1 MEQELRILYLRLLQR
16 EPSFLETS
24 NHLNDLINGTI
35 SIEDVQRDIEDTV
48 EYKRTLDD
56 YYGDISYDR
65 SVNTLELTNLNDKN
79 YDGVNIANGKL
90 CVKTGAKPYETT
102 ESIISVKYDFDHL
115 GRYNNNVVQGFK
127 YTDIRFFKYEQ
138 DDIDVTEYTQKLNM
152 YNATFTKI
160 YKLRNNETGRE
171 INIEHESLALQQYPY
186 CFLQNIK
193 IENKESTAI
202 DISVYHMLSHKDN
215 LSEVEYYN
223 NTIAGVHMFS
233 GKGVDKERKI
243 TVCTN
248 SAYKF
253 NNNVEMKGMSLD
265 KNNKESMNHF
275 SVNIVGNGVTE
286 FSIITGMM
294 STSDFGEPEREL
306 MRILLNIY
314 DKPLKVDHNKKWIDV
329 WRTADIVIHQKT
341 NIEGDEIDDATK
353 STEKFQ
359 RHIKYALYNI
369 FSIVRDDVN
378 VEVNPLNL
386 SVIDNDGEIYWNSE
400 LFLVPVLLLLRPKCA
415 RVLLDYRYR
424 QLENAKNLALAY
436 GNKGSYYPYRGDV
449 VYYKDVY
456 WESGAPVYAFNN
468 ALIALNVWNYYRVT
482 QDKYWLHEKGFSI
495 IQNCVRFFQS
505 LFDENYNLQSVY
517 TINNKIEENNIFTR
531 YLIITVIKHYREACY
546 EISFNV
552 PPDIEELYKNVK
564 NDVVPLLDT
573 VTVDTT
579 VELPPSVD
587 IRTEN
592 GDISF
597 YDTDTGDFI
606 GKQFGGYSGYYIKV
620 SNTVDYELNIDM
632 NTYVKLYDNENN
644 EITEFEGTALYSPEY
659 GLTDGSVI
667 IRNGNIT
674 SYSNI
679 YMKDYVFGKNA
690 FVRTSEKK
698 LYNILESNLE
708 NKILETHFVL
718 MTYYSKVFINNF
730 NHMNKID
737 IVQDNLMY
745 YNINNVNHDNFIN
758 KFIKSNL
765 ECLLAQD
772 TGLTSEKEYYI
783 TKFERTMESIFDSK
797 EMSQPFG
804 NHSYH
809 SFMIFN
815 ILTSMVKLRIRGAIS
830 DQRFYV
836 DMFGVSV
843 SSGNILPKYWGK
855 IVVNYNNNVATVT
868 NNN

>member
-24 NHLNDLINGTI
+24 NYLDNLINGTI
-35 SIEDVQRDIEDTV
+35 SIDDVRRDIEYTL

-65 SVNTLELTNLNDKN
+65 SMNTLELTNMNDKK

-90 CVKTGAKPYETT
+90 CVKTGALPYETG

-127 YTDIRFFKYEQ
+127 YTDLRFFKYEQ
-138 DDIDVTEYTQKLNM
+138 DTVDVIDYSQKLNM
-152 YNATFTKI
+152 YNATFTKS
-160 YKLRNNETGRE
+160 YKLKNNETGRE
-171 INIEHESLALQQYPY
+171 IYIEHESLALQQYPY

-193 IENKESTAI
+193 IENRESVAI
-202 DISVYHMLSHKDN
+202 DIPIYHILSHNDN
-215 LSEVEYYN
+215 LTEAEYYN
-223 NTIAGVHMFS
+223 NTIDGVHMFS
-233 GKGVDKERKI
+233 GKGVDIERKI
-243 TVCTN
+243 TVYTN
-248 SAYKF
+248 NAYKF
-253 NNNVEMKGMSLD
+253 NNVEVEAKGMS
-265 KNNKESMNHF
+265 ESANQF
-275 SVNIVGNGVTE
+275 LVNIPGSSSIE
-286 FSIITGMM
+286 FGIITGMM
-294 STSDFGEPEREL
+294 STSDFEGPEREL

-314 DKPLKVDHNKKWIDV
+314 DKPLKVEHNKKWIDV

-341 NIEGDEIDDATK
+341 NIEANELEDATR
-353 STEKFQ
+353 STEQFQ

-415 RVLLDYRYR
+415 RVLLDYRYK

-449 VYYKDVY
+449 VYYKDIY

-505 LFDENYNLQSVY
+505 LFDENYNLRSVY
-517 TINNKIEENNIFTR
+517 TMNNNVEENNAFTR

-552 PPDIEELYKNVK
+552 PPDIEKLYQNVK
-564 NDVVPLLDT
+564 NNVVTLLET

-579 VELPPSVD
+579 VDIPQRVD

-592 GDISF
+592 GEISF
-597 YDTDTGDFI
+597 YDTVSGVLI
-606 GKQFGGYSGYYIKV
+606 GKQFGGYSGYHIKV
-620 SNTVDYELNIDM
+620 SNTVNYEFNIDT
-632 NTYVKLYDNENN
+632 NTYIKLYDNENN
-644 EITEFEGTALYSPEY
+644 EIVDTEGTALYSSEY

-667 IRNGNIT
+667 IKEGNIT

-679 YMKDYVFGKNA
+679 YMKDYTFGKNA
-690 FVRTSEKK
+690 FVRTSEKR
-698 LYNILESNLE
+698 LHNILESNLD

-718 MTYYSKVFINNF
+718 MTYYSKLFLNNF
-730 NHMNKID
+730 NYMNKID
-737 IVQDNLMY
+737 VIQDNLIY
-745 YNINNVNHDNFIN
+745 YNINNENNDNFIN
-758 KFIKSNL
+758 KFIKANL
-765 ECLLAQD
+765 ESLLAQE

-783 TKFERTMESIFDSK
+783 TKFERTMESIFDSN
-797 EMSQPFG
+797 EISQPFG
-804 NHSYH
+804 NHIYY
-809 SFMIFN
+809 SFFVFN
-815 ILTSMVKLRIRGAIS
+815 ILTSMVNLRIRGSIS

-836 DMFGVSV
+836 DMFGVTPSL
-843 SSGNILPKYWGK
+843 GNILPKYWGK
-855 IVVNYNNNVATVT
+855 IVVNYNNDIVT
-868 NNN
+868 ISNNN

>member
-1 MEQELRILYLRLLQR
+1 MEQELRILYLTLLQR

-24 NHLNDLINGTI
+24 NYLDNLINGI
-35 SIEDVQRDIEDTV
+35 LSIEDIQRDIENTL

-65 SVNTLELTNLNDKN
+65 SMNILELTNLNDKK

-115 GRYNNNVVQGFK
+115 GRYHNNVIQGFK
-127 YTDIRFFKYEQ
+127 YTDMRFFKYEQ
-138 DDIDVTEYTQKLNM
+138 ENLEVTEYTQKLNM
-152 YNATFTKI
+152 YNATFTKS
-160 YKLRNNETGRE
+160 YKLKNHETVQE
-171 INIEHESLALQQYPY
+171 IYVEHESLALQQYPY

-193 IENKESTAI
+193 IENKDSVAI
-202 DISVYHMLSHKDN
+202 DLPVYHMLSHKDN
-215 LSEVEYYN
+215 LTEVEYYN
-223 NTIAGVHMFS
+223 NTKDGVHMFS
-233 GKGVDKERKI
+233 GNGVDNERKI
-243 TVCTN
+243 TVYTN
-248 SAYKF
+248 SVYKF
-253 NNNVEMKGMSLD
+253 DSNVEIKGMSLGET
-265 KNNKESMNHF
+265 ESMNQF
-275 SVNIVGNGVTE
+275 SVNIAGNSVVE
-286 FSIITGMM
+286 LSIITGMM
-294 STSDFGEPEREL
+294 STSDFVEPGREL
-306 MRILLNIY
+306 VRILLNIY
-314 DKPLKVDHNKKWIDV
+314 EKPLKIDHNKKWIDV

-341 NIEGDEIDDATK
+341 NIESNEIEEATK

-415 RVLLDYRYR
+415 RVLLDYRYK

-456 WESGAPVYAFNN
+456 WDSGAPVYAFNN

-505 LFDENYNLQSVY
+505 LFDEDYNLQSVN
-517 TINNKIEENNIFTR
+517 TINNRVEENNIFTR

-552 PPDIEELYKNVK
+552 PPDIEELYQNVK
-564 NDVVPLLDT
+564 TNVVSLLDT
-573 VTVDTT
+573 VTVDVT
-579 VELPPSVD
+579 VEIPQRVD

-597 YDTDTGDFI
+597 YDTNTGDFI
-606 GKQFGGYSGYYIKV
+606 GKQFGGYSGYFIKV
-620 SNTVDYELNIDM
+620 SNTVDYEFNIDT
-632 NTYVKLYDNENN
+632 NTYVKLYDGENN
-644 EITEFEGTALYSPEY
+644 EITEFEGTALYSSEY

-667 IRNGNIT
+667 IKEGNIT

-690 FVRTSEKK
+690 FVITSEKR
-698 LYNILESNLE
+698 LHNILDSNLE
-708 NKILETHFVL
+708 NNILETHLVL
-718 MTYYSKVFINNF
+718 MTYYSKLFFNNF
-730 NHMNKID
+730 NYMNKID
-737 IVQDNLMY
+737 IIQDNLMY
-745 YNINNVNHDNFIN
+745 YNINNTNSDNFIN

-765 ECLLAQD
+765 ECLLAQE
-772 TGLTSEKEYYI
+772 TGLTFHKEYYI
-783 TKFERTMESIFDSK
+783 TKFERTMENIFDSK
-797 EMSQPFG
+797 EMSKPFG
-804 NHSYH
+804 NHSYY
-809 SFMIFN
+809 SFMVFN
-815 ILTSMVKLRIRGAIS
+815 ILTSMVKLRIRGSIS
-830 DQRFYV
+830 DQRFYAEI
-836 DMFGVSV
+836 FGVDA

-855 IVVNYNNNVATVT
+855 LVVNYNNNVVT
-868 NNN
+868 IANKN